1 MKTAISLPNEI
12 YESAEKLAKR
22 LGKSRSELYAQA
34 LNDYLSRN
42 SDQLVR
48 ESLDTIYSDVDSHL
62 NSSLEAIQ
70 MKTVSKEQW

>member
-1 MKTAISLPNEI
+1 MKTAVSLPNET

-34 LNDYLSRN
+34 INDYLSRN

-48 ESLDTIYSDVDSHL
+48 ESLDKIYSGDDSRL
-62 NSSLEAIQ
+62 DSPLETMQ
-70 MKTVSKEQW
+70 LKTLSKEEW